1 MMSDNAGT
9 VDATN
14 MDIRKFLKKVGI
26 STQQEIENAI
36 EQARQ
41 AGKLQ
46 GMSVITATMRLEI
59 PGLDLVHTIESEISL
74 S

>member
-1 MMSDNAGT
+1 MND
-9 VDATN
+9 DATT

-26 STQQEIENAI
+26 SSQQEIENAI

-46 GMSVITATMRLEI
+46 GMSVITATIRLEI

>member
-1 MMSDNAGT
+1 MTD
-9 VDATN
+9 DATT

-26 STQQEIENAI
+26 SSQQEIENAI

-46 GMSVITATMRLEI
+46 NMRFITATMRLEI

>member
-1 MMSDNAGT
+1 MTDDVT
-9 VDATN
+9 T

-26 STQQEIENAI
+26 SSQQEIENAI
-36 EQARQ
+36 EQARK

>member
-1 MMSDNAGT
+1 MTDDVTS
-9 VDATN
+9 

-26 STQQEIENAI
+26 SSQQEIETAL

-46 GMSVITATMRLEI
+46 GLSAITATMRLEV
-59 PGLDLVHTIESEISL
+59 PGLDLVYTIESTISL

>member
-1 MMSDNAGT
+1 MTD
-9 VDATN
+9 DATT

-26 STQQEIENAI
+26 SSQQEIENAI

>member
-1 MMSDNAGT
+1 MTD
-9 VDATN
+9 DATT

-26 STQQEIENAI
+26 SSQQEIENAI

-46 GMSVITATMRLEI
+46 GMNVITATMRLEI

>member
-1 MMSDNAGT
+1 MTD
-9 VDATN
+9 DATT

-26 STQQEIENAI
+26 SSQQEIENAI

-46 GMSVITATMRLEI
+46 GMSVITATIRLEI

>member
-1 MMSDNAGT
+1 MND
-9 VDATN
+9 DATT

-26 STQQEIENAI
+26 SSQQEIENAI

-46 GMSVITATMRLEI
+46 DMSVITATMRLEI